1 MKGFAL
7 QHKKETLYNSHN
19 GCISGFLRDLEEI
32 KKRLL
37 QMKLCHF
44 SVNALLHYCIGY
56 SGRNTV
62 KTDPTFGVLSAR
74 ICPL

>member
-1 MKGFAL
+1 MGFKA
-7 QHKKETLYNSHN
+7 QE
-19 GCISGFLRDLEEI
+19 CI
-32 KKRLL
+32 KKAFTKNE
-37 QMKLCHF
+37 QCPF
-44 SVNALLHYCIGY
+44 TVNALLHNCTGY

>member
-32 KKRLL
+32 KKAFTE
-37 QMKLCHF
+37 MKWYHF
-44 SVNALLHYCIGY
+44 AVNALLQYCICY

>member
-37 QMKLCHF
+37 QMNDVIF
-44 SVNALLHYCIGY
+44 Q
-56 SGRNTV
+56 
-62 KTDPTFGVLSAR
+62 
-74 ICPL
+74 